1 MAKKLRDKVAIITG
15 GTRGLGRAIAEA
27 YAREGATV
35 VVASRSAQA
44 VQTAVA
50 ELRAAGHRA
59 DGRACDVGNLDQ
71 VRALA
76 AHAGAAFGGFDIWVN
91 NAGVSGIYGP
101 TLQLPHDRFRQVAQT
116 NIYGTYYGSTTAL
129 KQFLAQGHGKLINL
143 IGRGDRKPIPFQNA
157 YAPSKAWVRSFTLA
171 LAAEYRKHGLGI
183 FAFNPGLVI
192 TDMLAEVDVAA
203 GYERG
208 LRLLDT
214 VVALWG
220 EPPEVPA
227 RTAVWLASRATDGK
241 TGLDVSVLTPTRQ
254 IYGVLRAGARRLLGR
269 PARVPRV
276 RPKPLGQPAGIVAEE
291 HT

>member
-1 MAKKLRDKVAIITG
+1 MANKLRDKVAVITG

-27 YAREGATV
+27 YAREGAAV
-35 VVASRSAQA
+35 VVASRSAEA

-59 DGRACDVGNLDQ
+59 DGHACDVGNADQ

-76 AHAGAAFGGFDIWVN
+76 AHTCAAFGRFDIWVN
-91 NAGVSGIYGP
+91 NAGVAGIYGP
-101 TLQLPHDRFRQVAQT
+101 TLRLPRDRFRQVVQT
-116 NIYGTYYGSTTAL
+116 NIAGTYYGSTIAL
-129 KQFLAQGHGKLINL
+129 EQFLAQGHGKLINL
-143 IGRGDRKPIPFQNA
+143 LGRGDRKPIPLQNA

-171 LAAEYRKHGLGI
+171 LAAEYRTPGLGI

-192 TDMLAEVDVAA
+192 TDMLAEVDVAT

-208 LRLLDT
+208 LRGLDT

-227 RTAVWLASRATDGK
+227 RMAVWLASRATDGK
-241 TGLDVSVLTPTRQ
+241 TGLDVAVLTPARQ
-254 IYGVLRAGARRLLGR
+254 IYGVLRAGVRRLLGR
-269 PARVPRV
+269 PAVTPLARPRSV
-276 RPKPLGQPAGIVAEE
+276 G
-291 HT
+291 